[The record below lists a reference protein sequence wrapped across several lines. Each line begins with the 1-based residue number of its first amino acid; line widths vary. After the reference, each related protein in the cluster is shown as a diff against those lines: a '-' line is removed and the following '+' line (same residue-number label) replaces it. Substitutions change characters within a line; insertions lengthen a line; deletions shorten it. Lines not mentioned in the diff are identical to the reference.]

1 MASVT
6 SRNYGIINHHLSFA
20 AVSAVITKDDKH
32 VHELL
37 LHLPAVLAEPDG
49 QSPYDEWILGRAGY
63 LYLLRM
69 VKTHLLS
76 AAPLITPAIT
86 EQVIDAMLKRHP
98 IRKIPGDWPTV
109 LISGSDTVGSVI

>member
-6 SRNYGIINHHLSFA
+6 SRNYEIINHHLSFA

-69 VKTHLLS
+69 VKLTS
-76 AAPLITPAIT
+76 SPP
-86 EQVIDAMLKRHP
+86 P
-98 IRKIPGDWPTV
+98 P
-109 LISGSDTVGSVI
+109 